1 MINRKQHIWNTQLVV
16 DEVKSQF
23 NIKVE
28 NTYVSTVFRQA
39 FDMRYKKIQ
48 RVAFQGNSERSLVL
62 RNLCAKTYFDLLN
75 GDTVLINID
84 ESFFIDTEFRTKK
97 WRLRGE
103 TNGVN
108 EKGIAPRLNVFG
120 AVDTDGRVYMSI
132 TQVINNHSVFCVFMQ
147 KLVAKL

>member
-1 MINRKQHIWNTQLVV
+1 M
-16 DEVKSQF
+16 
-23 NIKVE
+23 
-28 NTYVSTVFRQA
+28 
-39 FDMRYKKIQ
+39 
-48 RVAFQGNSERSLVL
+48 L

-75 GDTVLINID
+75 GDTILINID

-132 TQVINNHSVFCVFMQ
+132 T
-147 KLVAKL
+147 